1 MSISKFDLGPTVTIS
16 MTQDLLALL
25 MRTVRNATCPGDE
38 EETIALTNFAMN
50 AEQTL
55 AYCAEHPEDRGV
67 VHGFSL

>member
-16 MTQDLLALL
+16 MTQEMLALL
-25 MRTVRNATCPGDE
+25 HRVTMRPGNGATE
-38 EETIALTNFAMN
+38 EEEKALANFSEL

-55 AYCAEHPEDRGV
+55 TYCEEHPDDRGV